1 MVQYIYK
8 KAGGTILKYISTRS
22 DEAVSAEEALLLG
35 LAKDG
40 GLYLPDQLPK
50 PFIDFDQIKDFS
62 YAELAT
68 FILAPFLPDI
78 PVEDL
83 RSLVQKAYEDTFDT
97 DEIVP
102 VKRIT
107 EAFSVAEMFHGR
119 TCAFK
124 DLALSLFPYLLV
136 WAKGK
141 NKKIKKVLIL
151 TATSGDTGKAAL
163 EGFRDV
169 PGVDIMVFYPS
180 EGVSPLQKDQMQKQ
194 VGHNVS
200 VVGIDGHFDDA
211 QSALKEIF
219 NSSLRSE
226 MEEKGIYFSS
236 ANSINIGRL
245 LPQIVYYAWIW
256 LKAVKNHSIEKNEP
270 FNVVVPTGNFGNIL
284 SAWLAKQIGV
294 PVGKLICASN
304 ENKILADFFAT
315 GVYDMHRPFHVTES
329 PSMDILIS
337 SNFERFLSYVVCDKK
352 QIVKDMKDLKETG
365 VYSISPEALKRAI
378 GEITGEWASP
388 NEMEEAIRRMYDD
401 YDYLIDPHT
410 AVAYAV
416 YHKLRRRGEIP
427 RHTHTVIIATAH
439 PYKFPFAM
447 AEALGMKSEGT
458 PYDVLRQLE
467 KETNVAIPSALGA
480 LEEKEKRFTKTIS
493 KDEVESVVE
502 FYAKQ
507 LLER

>member
-1 MVQYIYK
+1 M
-8 KAGGTILKYISTRS
+8 KYISTRS

-226 MEEKGIYFSS
+226 MEEKGIY
-236 ANSINIGRL
+236 
-245 LPQIVYYAWIW
+245 
-256 LKAVKNHSIEKNEP
+256 
-270 FNVVVPTGNFGNIL
+270 L
-284 SAWLAKQIGV
+284 S
-294 PVGKLICASN
+294 LIH
-304 ENKILADFFAT
+304 I
-315 GVYDMHRPFHVTES
+315 
-329 PSMDILIS
+329 
-337 SNFERFLSYVVCDKK
+337 
-352 QIVKDMKDLKETG
+352 
-365 VYSISPEALKRAI
+365 
-378 GEITGEWASP
+378 
-388 NEMEEAIRRMYDD
+388 
-401 YDYLIDPHT
+401 
-410 AVAYAV
+410 
-416 YHKLRRRGEIP
+416 
-427 RHTHTVIIATAH
+427 
-439 PYKFPFAM
+439 
-447 AEALGMKSEGT
+447 
-458 PYDVLRQLE
+458 
-467 KETNVAIPSALGA
+467 
-480 LEEKEKRFTKTIS
+480 
-493 KDEVESVVE
+493 
-502 FYAKQ
+502 
-507 LLER
+507 